1 MRRLGETPVWRSAFH
16 FLPPVF
22 KFCDEGQNCDLV
34 RQTLVNDT
42 GGEEEKV
49 CLYVQERKGEGIT
62 RLIRVG

>member
-1 MRRLGETPVWRSAFH
+1 MPVWHSGFH

-34 RQTLVNDT
+34 RQPLVNDT

-49 CLYVQERKGEGIT
+49 CL
-62 RLIRVG
+62 